1 MAFLVGTLKIIISD
15 VPDNVKLQV
24 SVVTALL
31 CDIIITSLFPPP
43 PQTQREK
50 LLARETLF
58 EKELKHATE
67 KNINEDTID
76 PLMYSQ
82 SASGQR

>member
-1 MAFLVGTLKIIISD
+1 MAFLVGSLKIIISD

-24 SVVTALL
+24 SVSNNIVAT
-31 CDIIITSLFPPP
+31 PPLS

-50 LLARETLF
+50 LLARESLF

-67 KNINEDTID
+67 KNVTEDTID
-76 PLMYSQ
+76 SILYSQ
-82 SASGQR
+82 SGSGQR

>member
-1 MAFLVGTLKIIISD
+1 MAFLVGSLKIIISD

-24 SVVTALL
+24 SASNKTVTTPTPL
-31 CDIIITSLFPPP
+31 TPPLA

-50 LLARETLF
+50 LLARESLF

-67 KNINEDTID
+67 KNITEDIAD
-76 PLMYSQ
+76 SVLYSG
-82 SASGQR
+82 SGPR